1 MSKGKQFFLDASKSD
16 KMLSRVVE
24 WLQNVSKACVKSFL
38 DKHVD
43 IIITDREKTTKKGSL
58 KIASQKGSA
67 LMLGMA
73 TNAKGPT
80 FSGTS

>member
-1 MSKGKQFFLDASKSD
+1 
-16 KMLSRVVE
+16 MLSRVVE

-38 DKHVD
+38 NKHVD
-43 IIITDREKTTKKGSL
+43 IIITVREETTKKGSI

-73 TNAKGPT
+73 TKAIGPT
-80 FSGTS
+80 FSGTSSIFKNVVDCL